1 MSEQR
6 DESRLVECSQ
16 CGKRMG
22 AESDLLGTG
31 NEGFVCECCYAQIL
45 YTDLKINCMELMDD
59 TRSK

>member
-22 AESDLLGTG
+22 AEGDVLGTG
-31 NEGFVCECCYAQIL
+31 KRVLFANVAMRRVSIR
-45 YTDLKINCMELMDD
+45 I
-59 TRSK
+59 